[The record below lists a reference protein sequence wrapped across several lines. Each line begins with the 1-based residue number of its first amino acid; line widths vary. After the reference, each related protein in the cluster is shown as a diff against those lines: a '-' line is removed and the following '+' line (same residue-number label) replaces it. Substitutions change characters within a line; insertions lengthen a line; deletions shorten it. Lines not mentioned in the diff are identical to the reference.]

1 MEDGSIDPALPE
13 FFQDDL
19 NGDPLQDLNLLTEFL
34 DPRETSQFMTE
45 NNMADIGIS
54 ESDII
59 GEVERF
65 NSPDEMLI
73 VEQQVSPSTTQLNTE
88 HTEYA
93 RSVDSGAGSLSPTSN
108 QSSPTSTPLHG
119 HIAVSIQ
126 PQKQRNVGS
135 TRQKK
140 LSKAKKPRLE
150 IKVEPDSDHEYQEDD
165 ISYIETNNKQTNI
178 ESNKVHVTQEEQEVL
193 DREGWELTEKN
204 LKKARRKIKNK
215 ISAQESRKRKRD
227 YLNGLEERLTDFTTE
242 NQQLKRDLE
251 KERNEKK
258 SILSQLRELQ
268 AVVGSRFQPKNV
280 KTSGTQTSA
289 AVMVVLLCCTI
300 FKGTF
305 SSSNDSNEQN
315 DSILHELN
323 EEFDYSTPSYKS
335 RVLKCFTDDDVDFC
349 QMENGLDVPVMDFDQ
364 SDIDSDLDDS
374 AQIDPLFGSE
384 GISKLTAGFN
394 TLDLEDAFVATGE
407 NSDTVNTTTS
417 AKIGDGSLVIHA
429 S

>member
-54 ESDII
+54 DADII
-59 GEVERF
+59 GEVDRF
-65 NSPDEMLI
+65 NSSDDML
-73 VEQQVSPSTTQLNTE
+73 VVDQQVSTTQTNE

-126 PQKQRNVGS
+126 PQKSQRIGP
-135 TRQKK
+135 RQKK

-150 IKVEPDSDHEYQEDD
+150 IKVEPESDNEYQED
-165 ISYIETNNKQTNI
+165 ISYVEATNKQT
-178 ESNKVHVTQEEQEVL
+178 ESNKFHVTQEEQEVL

-305 SSSNDSNEQN
+305 SSSNDNEQN

-323 EEFDYSTPSYKS
+323 DEFDYSTPSYKS

-349 QMENGLDVPVMDFDQ
+349 QMENGLDVPVMDFDPSDE
-364 SDIDSDLDDS
+364 SDIDDA
-374 AQIDPLFGSE
+374 AQMDPFGSE

-394 TLDLEDAFVATGE
+394 TLDLEDAFVSEATE
-407 NSDTVNTTTS
+407 AINATTADKIADGTLVTTIHTS
-417 AKIGDGSLVIHA
+417 
-429 S
+429 

>member
-54 ESDII
+54 DADII
-59 GEVERF
+59 GEVDRF
-65 NSPDEMLI
+65 NSSDDML
-73 VEQQVSPSTTQLNTE
+73 VVDQQVSSTQTNE

-126 PQKQRNVGS
+126 PQKSQRSGP
-135 TRQKK
+135 RQKK

-150 IKVEPDSDHEYQEDD
+150 IKVEPESDNEYQED
-165 ISYIETNNKQTNI
+165 ISYVEATNKQT
-178 ESNKVHVTQEEQEVL
+178 ESNKFHVTQEEQEVL

-305 SSSNDSNEQN
+305 SSSNDNEQN

-323 EEFDYSTPSYKS
+323 DEFDYSTPSYKS

-349 QMENGLDVPVMDFDQ
+349 QMENGLDVPVMDFDPSDE
-364 SDIDSDLDDS
+364 SDIDDV
-374 AQIDPLFGSE
+374 AQMDPFGSE

-394 TLDLEDAFVATGE
+394 TLDLEDAFVSEATE
-407 NSDTVNTTTS
+407 AINATTADKIADGTLVTTIHTS
-417 AKIGDGSLVIHA
+417 
-429 S
+429 

>member
-54 ESDII
+54 DADII
-59 GEVERF
+59 GEVDRF
-65 NSPDEMLI
+65 NSSDDML
-73 VEQQVSPSTTQLNTE
+73 VVDQQVSSTQTNE

-126 PQKQRNVGS
+126 PQKSQRIGP
-135 TRQKK
+135 RQKK

-150 IKVEPDSDHEYQEDD
+150 IKVEPESDNEYQED
-165 ISYIETNNKQTNI
+165 ISYVEATNKQT
-178 ESNKVHVTQEEQEVL
+178 ESNKFHVTQEEQEVL

-305 SSSNDSNEQN
+305 SSSNDNEQN

-323 EEFDYSTPSYKS
+323 DEFDYSTPSYKS

-349 QMENGLDVPVMDFDQ
+349 QMENGLDVPVMDFDPSDE
-364 SDIDSDLDDS
+364 SDIDDA
-374 AQIDPLFGSE
+374 AQMDPFGSE

-394 TLDLEDAFVATGE
+394 TLDLEDAFVSEASEAINATTADKIADG
-407 NSDTVNTTTS
+407 TLVTTIHTS
-417 AKIGDGSLVIHA
+417 
-429 S
+429 